1 MEARLTHV
9 SANLARLVA
18 LLLAGVCGAAYGVK
32 VHDTVNQGDSRW
44 MSTGCKYE
52 NAFPSAGSVGI
63 WTRNI
68 SAYSSDAVLVG
79 CTHVN
84 QTTHSGEG
92 FLLFINGGQVKFRVV
107 GSTAGGTRS
116 NVVITAPDTADL
128 LNDGNWHFFMGTFD
142 IPAGKMYLYVDGELA
157 AEGNISITSLTPSRC
172 LTVST
177 CGLTTE
183 ATTHE
188 HDTYGAAFKGLFAEI
203 SLWNRALSAAE
214 VATMNT
220 RRAKPWEDGLIG
232 YWPLAND
239 NKNWALNAVTRADGS
254 RPNAMFYYG
263 VTVEDADFFDFDM
276 PSGKY
281 VVSPEWSAAH
291 GYTMSEDATFTSIVD
306 PATNIQAAVKASA
319 SGETVYV
326 LPGTYPLDSAVAIT
340 NKNLTLTSW
349 DMDVGAPN
357 RDTTILD
364 GQLRTRVLDVYNNN
378 SNYKVVIHGFT
389 VTNGA
394 NCAVQLLGGNP
405 SGELATALL
414 KNNFL
419 ENCRVTGSVR
429 TDAGTSAIYIS
440 RLGVVTNCVIS
451 GNRAANGCVLGW
463 TTDYGANHVHYIGKD
478 YMFRRV
484 TFTDC
489 DIEDNVNAGKSNTAL
504 GGTNCGIIDRCR
516 FRRNYNTGYN
526 TAVYNAPSGSSVFD
540 CIFEDTPGTAADA
553 VTPERI
559 FNIGGGYAVVSNC
572 ILRGNSAVNYVFA
585 CLDNPQKAKVW
596 HTTVTN
602 NAAGTA
608 LMGRMEVR
616 NSLIAGKGTG
626 QGVWTHNQPGF
637 TIENTTITGFGAGVH
652 VPQNVT
658 NIIVNSIV
666 YGNTKDINLTAQSSS
681 LYVTNSVIGHIPTH
695 TAFAEEHVNRYTF
708 DPLFT
713 DVAHGDYTLMR
724 YSPCREKGV
733 RLDWMTADS
742 LDLADLPRVVDVY
755 GIPFSDVARPDLGC
769 YEIQDFVPGTMI
781 IFR

>member
-1 MEARLTHV
+1 MVARMTRISTH
-9 SANLARLVA
+9 AARFAVM
-18 LLLAGVCGAAYGVK
+18 LLAGMCGAAYGVK

-92 FLLFINGGQVKFRVV
+92 FLLFISGGQVKLRVV
-107 GSTAGGTRS
+107 GSTAGGSRTVKDIAAAGS
-116 NVVITAPDTADL
+116 ADL
-128 LNDGNWHFFMGTFD
+128 LNDGSWHFFMGTFD

-306 PATNIQAAVKASA
+306 PATNIQDAVKAAA

-378 SNYKVVIHGFT
+378 SGYKVVIHGFT

-394 NCAVQLLGGNP
+394 NCAVYLLGGNP
-405 SGELATALL
+405 SQTLATALQ

-451 GNRAANGCVLGW
+451 GNRAANGPAIWW
-463 TTDYGANHVHYIGKD
+463 TTDYGDNHMNYPGRD

-489 DIEDNVNAGKSNTAL
+489 DVEDNVNAGKSATILSGA
-504 GGTNCGIIDRCR
+504 NCAIIDRCR
-516 FRRNYNTGYN
+516 FRRNYNTAYD
-526 TAVYNAPSGSSVFD
+526 TAICAPSSGSSVFG
-540 CIFEDTPGTAADA
+540 CLFEDNPGPAADA
-553 VTPERI
+553 VKPSRI
-559 FNIGGGYAVVSNC
+559 LSLGGGHAVVSNC
-572 ILRGNSAVNYVFA
+572 TFRGNSASAYLFA
-585 CLDNPQKAKVW
+585 CLDTPLAAKVW

-602 NAAGTA
+602 NTAGTA
-608 LMGRMEVR
+608 LIGRMEVR
-616 NSLIAGKGTG
+616 NSLIAGNGSG
-626 QGVWTHNQPGF
+626 NGVWSHNQPGF
-637 TIENTTITGFGAGVH
+637 TIENTTITGFGNGVH
-652 VPQNVT
+652 VQQNVT

-666 YGNTKDINLTAQSSS
+666 YGNTKDINFSAQSSS
-681 LYVTNSVIGHIPTH
+681 LYVTNSVVGNIPAH
-695 TAFAEEHVNRYTF
+695 TAFAEEYVNRYTF

-713 DVAHGDYTLMR
+713 DAAHGDYTLRR

-733 RLDWMTADS
+733 RLEWMTADS

-755 GIPFSDVARPDLGC
+755 GIPFSAEARPDLGC
-769 YEIQDFVPGTMI
+769 YEIQDFVPGTTI